1 MKSTTYQVGILE
13 SIPIFE
19 TKHLKMNRLQ
29 NDHRIQNKLAE
40 CKIFE
45 LKYENRKLSNV
56 QKYNKV
62 RLVSADLASI
72 NF

>member
-19 TKHLKMNRLQ
+19 TKHLKVNRLQ

-45 LKYENRKLSNV
+45 LKY
-56 QKYNKV
+56 
-62 RLVSADLASI
+62 
-72 NF
+72 